1 VASGKFIEGDGTELL
16 APGTATK
23 LDCMLAPELTAWR
36 AWSKFVDGFA
46 FMTDLMLL

>member
-1 VASGKFIEGDGTELL
+1 MEGDGTELL

-36 AWSKFVDGFA
+36 A
-46 FMTDLMLL
+46 